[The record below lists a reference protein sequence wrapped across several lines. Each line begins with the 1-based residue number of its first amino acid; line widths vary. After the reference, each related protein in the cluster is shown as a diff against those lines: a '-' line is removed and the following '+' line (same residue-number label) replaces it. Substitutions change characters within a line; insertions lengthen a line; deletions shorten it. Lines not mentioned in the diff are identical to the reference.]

1 MNYPPTP
8 EAMGRA
14 SCFTDSTDVD
24 ISTGSAGKSF
34 PECFKPLNIVTN
46 ISLLFRIKKM
56 FFNKKRKKIYR
67 KQCKQY
73 KELHLNAL
81 RFKTSSVNNKTI
93 LLFTAILLKIRGL
106 ALKNSSV
113 NNVNNDSHNIICAIT
128 CFHPPIFL
136 CIP

>member
-1 MNYPPTP
+1 MKAIEKTALIPIRYKN
-8 EAMGRA
+8 
-14 SCFTDSTDVD
+14 
-24 ISTGSAGKSF
+24 
-34 PECFKPLNIVTN
+34 KPFIPNK
-46 ISLLFRIKKM
+46 KKM

-128 CFHPPIFL
+128 CFYPLYFYVFHDLKVLGFYCLHCLFGHKVHDPQAVTRKQ
-136 CIP
+136 

>member
-1 MNYPPTP
+1 
-8 EAMGRA
+8 
-14 SCFTDSTDVD
+14 
-24 ISTGSAGKSF
+24 
-34 PECFKPLNIVTN
+34 
-46 ISLLFRIKKM
+46 M

-73 KELHLNAL
+73 KGLHLNAL

-93 LLFTAILLKIRGL
+93 LLFTAMLLKIRGL

-128 CFHPPIFL
+128 CFYPPIFL